1 MQWEAACQLLW
12 HHWATAAQSR
22 LLTSFWPSFIS
33 SVLQAYAPLTAE
45 QTGSAAQP
53 RRLLYVFGCTAEGCG
68 KQPGCWRALRLT
80 LPSPPAT
87 SQQLPAQQQQQQVA
101 PAAQQP
107 AADDWGTSCADDW
120 GAAGA
125 DDWGMSGG
133 GDWGAAEGGAPD
145 GAAAFDFGD
154 LNAALEAVGTAAS
167 AAKPASKQQQQQ
179 QVEAPSSSSAAAG
192 VAPAYDPAQPSLP
205 AFYLFAEPE
214 SQCSASSGKQ
224 QRSEQE
230 HLQQLMARYEAEAA
244 AAGAAGAAMETA
256 AGTACTPAVE
266 GGPESWAGEGY
277 EEDAVLAPTGGKRAG
292 VGAPYFKFAK
302 QLGRCS
308 DQCARYR
315 RVGLAGEWRAHA
327 ARTRRKYDV
336 GCCGAELKLT
346 LPLFS

>member
-1 MQWEAACQLLW
+1 MQWEAACHLLW
-12 HHWATAAQSR
+12 HHWATAASSTPDP
-22 LLTSFWPSFIS
+22 LLALPHFIR
-33 SVLQAYAPLTAE
+33 LQAFAPLTAE

-87 SQQLPAQQQQQQVA
+87 SEQLPAQQQQQEVA
-101 PAAQQP
+101 PAAHQP
-107 AADDWGTSCADDW
+107 AADNWGTSGADDW

-133 GDWGAAEGGAPD
+133 DDWGTAEGGPPD
-145 GAAAFDFGD
+145 GAAAAFDFGD

-179 QVEAPSSSSAAAG
+179 QQAEAPSSSSAAAG

-244 AAGAAGAAMETA
+244 AAGEAGTAMETA
-256 AGTACTPAVE
+256 AGTACTPTVE
-266 GGPESWAGEGY
+266 AGPESWAGEGY

-292 VGAPYFKFAK
+292 VGAPFFKFAK
-302 QLGRCS
+302 QLGRCP

-315 RVGLAGEWRAHA
+315 RAGLAGEWHAHA
-327 ARTRRKYDV
+327 ARTKNRV
-336 GCCGAELKLT
+336 
-346 LPLFS
+346 